1 MLPAEA
7 RDRSAELNSTMQL
20 LVIRHAIAM
29 EREEW
34 ATSGRPDS
42 DRPLT
47 DTGRRRMRKNARGL
61 QRISPH
67 PDLIATSP
75 WLRAADTARVV
86 AETLG
91 VERMETIDQMLPDH
105 HPRDLAAWL
114 NERSELSAVAVVG
127 HEPHLGEVVTW
138 LVGGKGSSF
147 EFKKGGAC
155 LIRIDDK
162 VDAGSGIVLWH
173 LTPSLLRGLA
183 D

>member
-1 MLPAEA
+1 
-7 RDRSAELNSTMQL
+7 MQL
-20 LVIRHAIAM
+20 IVIRHAIAM

-34 ATSGRPDS
+34 AQSGRPDS

-91 VERMETIDQMLPDH
+91 VERMETIDVMLPDR
-105 HPRDLAAWL
+105 HPSELAEWL
-114 NERSELSAVAVVG
+114 NEHSDLAAVAVVG
-127 HEPHLGEVVTW
+127 HEPHLGELVTW
-138 LVGGKGSSF
+138 LLGGESGSNV

-155 LIRIDDK
+155 LLQFEAQ
-162 VDAGSGIVLWH
+162 VDAASAMLLWH
-173 LTPSLLRGLA
+173 LTPSQLRGLA

>member
-1 MLPAEA
+1 
-7 RDRSAELNSTMQL
+7 MQL

-34 ATSGRPDS
+34 AKSGRPDS

-61 QRISPH
+61 QRVSPH
-67 PDLIATSP
+67 PDVIATSP

-105 HPRDLAAWL
+105 HPSELAEWL
-114 NERSELSAVAVVG
+114 NERSELAAVAVVG
-127 HEPHLGEVVTW
+127 HEPHLGELVTW
-138 LVGGKGSSF
+138 LMGGEGSNL

-155 LIRIDDK
+155 LLRIDEK
-162 VDAGSGIVLWH
+162 VDAGSGILVWH

>member
-1 MLPAEA
+1 
-7 RDRSAELNSTMQL
+7 MQL
-20 LVIRHAIAM
+20 LIVRHAIAM
-29 EREEW
+29 DREEY
-34 ATSGRPDS
+34 AKTGRPDS

-67 PDLIATSP
+67 PDLIITSP
-75 WLRAADTARVV
+75 WLRAADTARVI

-91 VERMETIDQMLPDH
+91 VEQMETIEEMTPDH
-105 HPRDLAAWL
+105 HPRELAQWL
-114 NERSELSAVAVVG
+114 NGKGDIGTVVAVG

-138 LVGGKGSSF
+138 LLGGSGSRV

-155 LIRIDDK
+155 LLKIDGK
-162 VDAGSGIVLWH
+162 VDAGSAMLLWH
-173 LTPSLLRGLA
+173 LPPAQLRGLA

>member
-1 MLPAEA
+1 
-7 RDRSAELNSTMQL
+7 MQL

-34 ATSGRPDS
+34 AKSGRPDS

-61 QRISPH
+61 QRVSPH

-75 WLRAADTARVV
+75 WLRAADTALVV

-91 VERMETIDQMLPDH
+91 VEQMETIDEMLPDH

-114 NERSELSAVAVVG
+114 NGRGDLATVAVVG
-127 HEPHLGEVVTW
+127 HEPHLGELVTW
-138 LVGGKGSSF
+138 LLGGKGSNVD
-147 EFKKGGAC
+147 FKKGGAC
-155 LIRIDDK
+155 LLRIDDE
-162 VDAGSGIVLWH
+162 VDAGSGILLWH
-173 LTPSLLRGLA
+173 LTPSQLRGLA

>member
-1 MLPAEA
+1 ME
-7 RDRSAELNSTMQL
+7 L

-29 EREEW
+29 ERDEY
-34 ATSGRPDS
+34 ALSGRPDS

-47 DTGRRRMRKNARGL
+47 DTGRRRMRRNARGL
-61 QRISPH
+61 QRISPL

-91 VERMETIDQMLPDH
+91 VERMEMVDAMLPDR
-105 HPRDLAAWL
+105 HPRELADWL
-114 NERSELSAVAVVG
+114 NEKGDLAVVAVVG

-138 LVGGKGSSF
+138 LLGGNEGTHV

-155 LIRIDDK
+155 LLRINGK
-162 VDAGSGIVLWH
+162 VDAGSAMLQWH
-173 LTPSLLRGLA
+173 LTPSQLRALA